1 MKWAAWVR
9 GDAGANKKPPSRG
22 TRPEW
27 EEGERR
33 EEREV
38 CLEGVG
44 QADTAIN
51 VGVNSFVG

>member
-1 MKWAAWVR
+1 MKWAALLR

-22 TRPEW
+22 TRPER

-44 QADTAIN
+44 QADATIN
-51 VGVNSFVG
+51 IGVNSFVG